1 MDIDYRVRADPKW
14 MKWIPLVSLAV
25 SSTSLIFAVA
35 ILYPWHLELSAQFA
49 EVLKRTQVL

>member
-1 MDIDYRVRADPKW
+1 

-25 SSTSLIFAVA
+25 SSTSLIFAVS

-49 EVLKRTQVL
+49 EVLKRKCVL